1 MKNIADLYPQQEDE
15 ESEAVYRRILL
26 KRLQKLYKLDPDPD
40 TRTRLENC
48 AIRIIT
54 ICQHQNIAQA
64 EPELEFLI
72 PRIEEDLEEENST
85 ELTLFLAILKYQY
98 GQVLYI
104 QDRDSEALRVLY
116 EASALFEKTS
126 DTAEY
131 EDYRFRHYSLLVLAG
146 RSCMNLKDYEQAKN
160 VLLEDSALVEKD
172 IFRFYGR
179 SPENDEYTWENCCIV
194 NGYLAKALIPLEAYD
209 LLCSKTQRLIDLF
222 CQIGNLENE
231 NDFSEVL
238 GFVDTIVDHLESA
251 PLEYQLRVSGIGI
264 ELILGKLRKA
274 WNSDVFKNSNRGF
287 PSHSEKQKQ
296 RHGNR
301 DCLRFIKNRWRFSTV
316 FTKGMVSL

>member
-1 MKNIADLYPQQEDE
+1 MRSAIGRSHKTLKHFVSWWKIRSVLSAEDCASCDTLLQDEMILKIIADLYPQQEDE

-116 EASALFEKTS
+116 EASALFEKN
-126 DTAEY
+126 
-131 EDYRFRHYSLLVLAG
+131 FGH
-146 RSCMNLKDYEQAKN
+146 
-160 VLLEDSALVEKD
+160 
-172 IFRFYGR
+172 
-179 SPENDEYTWENCCIV
+179 
-194 NGYLAKALIPLEAYD
+194 
-209 LLCSKTQRLIDLF
+209 
-222 CQIGNLENE
+222 
-231 NDFSEVL
+231 
-238 GFVDTIVDHLESA
+238 
-251 PLEYQLRVSGIGI
+251 SGI
-264 ELILGKLRKA
+264 
-274 WNSDVFKNSNRGF
+274 
-287 PSHSEKQKQ
+287 
-296 RHGNR
+296 
-301 DCLRFIKNRWRFSTV
+301 
-316 FTKGMVSL
+316 

>member
-1 MKNIADLYPQQEDE
+1 MSRQKCSAGRFRSGRKGYLSFLWTQPGK
-15 ESEAVYRRILL
+15 RRI
-26 KRLQKLYKLDPDPD
+26 
-40 TRTRLENC
+40 
-48 AIRIIT
+48 
-54 ICQHQNIAQA
+54 H
-64 EPELEFLI
+64 
-72 PRIEEDLEEENST
+72 
-85 ELTLFLAILKYQY
+85 
-98 GQVLYI
+98 
-104 QDRDSEALRVLY
+104 
-116 EASALFEKTS
+116 
-126 DTAEY
+126 
-131 EDYRFRHYSLLVLAG
+131 
-146 RSCMNLKDYEQAKN
+146 
-160 VLLEDSALVEKD
+160 
-172 IFRFYGR
+172 
-179 SPENDEYTWENCCIV
+179 WENCCIV

-301 DCLRFIKNRWRFSTV
+301 DCLRFIKNRWRFSTA
-316 FTKGMVSL
+316 FTKGMVSPVIQAERRKAAYLAGSCFSICTNLKSRSRFSMKFLKVFKICI